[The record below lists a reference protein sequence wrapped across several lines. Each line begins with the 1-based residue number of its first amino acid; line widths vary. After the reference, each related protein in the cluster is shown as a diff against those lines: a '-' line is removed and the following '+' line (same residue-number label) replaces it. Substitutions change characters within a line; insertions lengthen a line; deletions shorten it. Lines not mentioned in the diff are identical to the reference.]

1 MPDYSMLYVAAAF
14 IGFIVGCIICGIVAA
29 TPTIPDYCKFERS
42 TDGRV
47 LVYSD
52 AQHKQ
57 WYSFKDGTK
66 SILFPVPQ

>member
-1 MPDYSMLYVAAAF
+1 MGLV
-14 IGFIVGCIICGIVAA
+14 VGVGLSSVVTA
-29 TPTIPDYCKFERS
+29 TPGIPDYCKFERS

-47 LVYSD
+47 LAYSD

-66 SILFPVPQ
+66 DILFPVHQ